1 MLLRNLKGITSF
13 ALLSSV
19 RSKIPNWNLS
29 IQSIPVFLISQER
42 TLTLMIHADGAPLIR
57 SSHQSLWPL
66 FANIVEI
73 PPPFREYQRNILLLA
88 LWSSRKKPDVDVF
101 LNAVL
106 AQLETLMQF
115 GTTICI
121 GNQEYYF
128 IVRVQGFIADL
139 PAKSLFLKTINF
151 NGNNACT
158 WCLTP
163 GMLLVFT
170 CVEIFHF
177 SSK

>member
-1 MLLRNLKGITSF
+1 MFLRNLKRITSF

-19 RSKIPNWNLS
+19 RLKIPNWNLS
-29 IQSIPVFLISQER
+29 IQSILVFLISQER

-73 PPPFREYQRNILLLA
+73 PPPFREYQRNILVLA

-106 AQLETLMQF
+106 AQLETLMKF

-121 GNQEYYF
+121 DN
-128 IVRVQGFIADL
+128 
-139 PAKSLFLKTINF
+139 
-151 NGNNACT
+151 
-158 WCLTP
+158 
-163 GMLLVFT
+163 
-170 CVEIFHF
+170 
-177 SSK
+177 